1 MKSSDAGVESK
12 IHLEEPVKS
21 LLDQKA
27 RTVFSISPEA
37 TVYEAIERMSEMH
50 IGALVVLG
58 GGERLVGIIS
68 ERDYARKVILK
79 GRQSREARV
88 SEVMST
94 PVFHVAPET
103 NIEECMRVM
112 TSRRVRHLPVLEEE
126 RVVGMISIGDL
137 VKWII
142 SSHEQTIHQ
151 LENYI
156 GGTYPA

>member
-1 MKSSDAGVESK
+1 MKSSDTGVESR

-21 LLDQKA
+21 LLDQTA
-27 RTVFSISPEA
+27 RAVFSISPEA
-37 TVYEAIERMSEMH
+37 TVYEAIERMSEEH
-50 IGALVVLG
+50 IGALVVLS
-58 GGERLVGIIS
+58 GGELVGIIS

-94 PVFHVAPET
+94 PVFHVAPGT
-103 NIEECMRVM
+103 KIDECLRVM
-112 TSRRVRHLPVLEEE
+112 TSRRVRHLPVLEGE
-126 RVVGMISIGDL
+126 RVVGVISMGDL
-137 VKWII
+137 VKWIVN
-142 SSHEQTIHQ
+142 SHEQTIQQ